1 MDGRAIYPKN
11 IYSEKFLRMKKHVIG
26 IDIGGTFTKFGF
38 VCADGE
44 LTQQG
49 SIPTDKYPIIED
61 FLGELCGKIQKIID
75 KENFEI
81 LGIGVGA
88 PNGNFYTGKIEFAPN
103 LLWKGVVDLHG
114 LLKKHFNVPVAVTN
128 DANAAAL
135 GELIYGGGK
144 GMKDFI
150 MVTLGTGLGSGFVVN
165 GNVVYGHDGFAG
177 ELGHT
182 VAVIDGRQ
190 CACGKKGCLETYVS
204 ASGIKRTMYKMIASE
219 IEPSEL
225 RSVSFNDLDAKMI
238 SNAARKGDSLA
249 LKAFDYTGKMLGL
262 KLADAVA
269 HTSPEAIFLF
279 GGLSCA
285 GDLIFE
291 PTKKY
296 MEHFLLPIYRNK
308 IKLLPSALQD
318 KNIAVLG
325 AGALI
330 WNEIKNQRIQ
340 G

>member
-1 MDGRAIYPKN
+1 MSLKN
-11 IYSEKFLRMKKHVIG
+11 INPGKAFGMKKRVVG
-26 IDIGGTFTKFGF
+26 IDVGGTFTKYGF
-38 VCADGE
+38 VCEDGE
-44 LTQQG
+44 LTHEG
-49 SIPTDKYPIIED
+49 SISTDKYPVIDD
-61 FLGELCGKIQKIID
+61 FLKELSEKIKKTIA
-75 KENFEI
+75 KEKFEI
-81 LGIGVGA
+81 VGIGIGA
-88 PNGNFYTGKIEFAPN
+88 PNGNFYSGKIEFAPN
-103 LLWKGVVDLHG
+103 LLWKGIIDLRS
-114 LLKKHFNVPVAVTN
+114 LLRKYFDVPVIVTN

-135 GELIYGGGK
+135 GELLYGGGK

-150 MVTLGTGLGSGFVVN
+150 MVTLGTGLGSGFIVN
-165 GNVVYGHDGFAG
+165 GKVVYGHDGFAG

-219 IEPSEL
+219 IEPSPL
-225 RSVSFNDLDAKMI
+225 RNVSFNDLDAKMI
-238 SNAARKGDSLA
+238 SEAAKKGDPLA
-249 LKAFDYTGKMLGL
+249 KKAFDYTGKMLGL

-291 PTKKY
+291 PTKRY
-296 MEHFLLPIYRNK
+296 MEEYLLPIYRNK

-330 WNEIKNQRIQ
+330 WNEIKNNNIQ
-340 G
+340 L

>member
-1 MDGRAIYPKN
+1 MCVRAL
-11 IYSEKFLRMKKHVIG
+11 LRVRACERAR
-26 IDIGGTFTKFGF
+26 TC
-38 VCADGE
+38 VCVCVCVWVGV
-44 LTQQG
+44 
-49 SIPTDKYPIIED
+49 
-61 FLGELCGKIQKIID
+61 
-75 KENFEI
+75 
-81 LGIGVGA
+81 GVGA
-88 PNGNFYTGKIEFAPN
+88 PNGNFYSGKIEFAPN
-103 LLWKGVVDLHG
+103 LPWKGSVDLGG
-114 LLKKHFNVPVAVTN
+114 LLKKHFSVPVIVTN

-144 GMKDFI
+144 GMKHFI
-150 MVTLGTGLGSGFVVN
+150 MITLGTGLGSGFVVD
-165 GNVVYGHDGFAG
+165 GKLVYGHDGFAG

-182 VAVIDGRQ
+182 VVVPEGRQ
-190 CACGKKGCLETYVS
+190 CACGKQGCLETYVS

-219 IEPSEL
+219 IEDSEL
-225 RSVSFNDLDAKMI
+225 RNVSFHDLDAKMI
-238 SNAARKGDSLA
+238 SEAAKKGDPLA

-285 GDLIFE
+285 GDLIFA
-291 PTKKY
+291 PTRKY
-296 MEHFLLPIYRNK
+296 MEHYLLPIYRNK

-330 WNEIKNQRIQ
+330 WNELNNRGRQ
-340 G
+340 

>member
-1 MDGRAIYPKN
+1 M
-11 IYSEKFLRMKKHVIG
+11 EKRVIG

-38 VCADGE
+38 VSENGT
-44 LTQQG
+44 LTNEG
-49 SIPTDKYPIIED
+49 SICTDKFPKIED
-61 FLGELCGKIQKIID
+61 FLAELYSKTKTVIE
-75 KENFEI
+75 KENYEI

-88 PNGNFYTGKIEFAPN
+88 PNGNYYTGKIEFAPN
-103 LLWKGVVDLHG
+103 LLWKGVVDLGG
-114 LLKKHFNVPVAVTN
+114 LTKKYFKVPVVVTN
-128 DANAAAL
+128 DANAAAI

-144 GMKDFI
+144 GMKNFLMI
-150 MVTLGTGLGSGFVVN
+150 TLGTGLGSGFVVD
-165 GNVVYGHDGFAG
+165 GKIVYGHDGFAG

-182 VAVIDGRQ
+182 VSVPDGRQ

-219 IEPSEL
+219 IDESEL
-225 RSVSFNDLDAKMI
+225 RKVSFNDLDAKMI
-238 SNAARKGDSLA
+238 TEAALKGDPLA
-249 LKAFDYTGKMLGL
+249 VKAFDYTGKMLGI

-279 GGLSCA
+279 GGLSLA
-285 GDLIFE
+285 GNLIFE
-291 PTKKY
+291 PTRKY
-296 MEHFLLPIYRNK
+296 MEQYLLPVYRNK
-308 IKLLPSALQD
+308 IKLLPSALQG

-330 WNEIKNQRIQ
+330 WNEIKENK

>member
-1 MDGRAIYPKN
+1 
-11 IYSEKFLRMKKHVIG
+11 MKKRVIG

-38 VCADGE
+38 VSKDGG
-44 LTQQG
+44 LTHEG
-49 SIPTDKYPIIED
+49 SIPTDKYPLIDVFLSDLCEKIRETIKKED
-61 FLGELCGKIQKIID
+61 F
-75 KENFEI
+75 EI
-81 LGIGVGA
+81 VGIGVGA
-88 PNGNFYTGKIEFAPN
+88 PNGNYYNGRIEFAPN
-103 LLWKGVVDLHG
+103 LLWKGIVDLRK
-114 LLKKHFNVPVAVTN
+114 LLQNHFPVPVAVTN

-165 GNVVYGHDGFAG
+165 GKIVYGHDGFAG

-182 VAVIDGRQ
+182 VVVMEDGRQ
-190 CACGKKGCLETYVS
+190 CACGKTGCLETYVS

-225 RSVSFNDLDAKMI
+225 RGVSFNDLDAKMI
-238 SNAARKGDSLA
+238 SNAARKGDALA

-279 GGLSCA
+279 GGLASA
-285 GDLIFE
+285 GDLIFA
-291 PTKKY
+291 PTRKY

-325 AGALI
+325 AGALS
-330 WNEIKNQRIQ
+330 WNELNNVTI
-340 G
+340 

>member
-1 MDGRAIYPKN
+1 MV
-11 IYSEKFLRMKKHVIG
+11 LRMKKRVIG
-26 IDIGGTFTKFGF
+26 IDIGGTFTKYGF
-38 VCADGE
+38 VCEDGT
-44 LTQQG
+44 LTHEG
-49 SIPTDKYPIIED
+49 SIPSDTHPEIGKFLDELYDKTRKIIE
-61 FLGELCGKIQKIID
+61 

-81 LGIGVGA
+81 VGIGVGA
-88 PNGNFYTGKIEFAPN
+88 PNGNYYTGKIEFAPN
-103 LLWKGVVDLHG
+103 LLWKGVIDLAR
-114 LLKKHFNVPVAVTN
+114 LLKKYFSVPVVLTN

-135 GELIYGGGK
+135 GELIYGGGR
-144 GMKDFI
+144 GMKNFI
-150 MVTLGTGLGSGFVVN
+150 MITLGTGLGSGFIVD
-165 GNVVYGHDGFAG
+165 GKVVYGHDGFAG

-182 VAVIDGRQ
+182 VAVPEGRQ
-190 CACGKKGCLETYVS
+190 CACGKQGCLETYVS

-225 RSVSFNDLDAKMI
+225 RNVSFNDLNAKMI
-238 SNAARKGDSLA
+238 SDAALKGDSLA

-285 GDLIFE
+285 GNLIFA

-296 MEHFLLPIYRNK
+296 MEHYLLPIYRNK
-308 IKLLPSALQD
+308 IKLMPSALQD

-330 WNEIKNQRIQ
+330 WNEINNKTRQ
-340 G
+340 

>member
-1 MDGRAIYPKN
+1 
-11 IYSEKFLRMKKHVIG
+11 MKKRVIG

-38 VCADGE
+38 VSEDGG
-44 LTQQG
+44 LTHEG
-49 SIPTDKYPIIED
+49 SIPTDKYPVID
-61 FLGELCGKIQKIID
+61 VFLSDLCGKIRQTIKQ
-75 KENFEI
+75 EEFEI
-81 LGIGVGA
+81 VGIGVGA
-88 PNGNFYTGKIEFAPN
+88 PNGNYYNGRIEFAPN
-103 LLWKGVVDLHG
+103 LLWKGIVDLRK
-114 LLKKHFNVPVAVTN
+114 LLHNHFPVPVTVTN

-165 GNVVYGHDGFAG
+165 GKMVYGHDGFAG

-182 VAVIDGRQ
+182 VVVMEDGRQ
-190 CACGKKGCLETYVS
+190 CACGKTGCLETYVS

-225 RSVSFNDLDAKMI
+225 RGVSFNDLDAKMI
-238 SNAARKGDSLA
+238 SNAARKGDALA

-279 GGLSCA
+279 GGLASA
-285 GDLIFE
+285 GDLIFA
-291 PTKKY
+291 PTRKY

-325 AGALI
+325 AGALS
-330 WNEIKNQRIQ
+330 WNELNNVTM
-340 G
+340 

>member
-1 MDGRAIYPKN
+1 
-11 IYSEKFLRMKKHVIG
+11 MKKRVIG
-26 IDIGGTFTKFGF
+26 IDIGGTYTKYGF
-38 VCADGE
+38 VCDDGV
-44 LTQQG
+44 LTHEG
-49 SIPTDKYPIIED
+49 SIPSDKYSKIEGFLDDLSSKIHKIIE
-61 FLGELCGKIQKIID
+61 

-81 LGIGVGA
+81 VGIGVGA
-88 PNGNFYTGKIEFAPN
+88 PNGNYYTGKIEFAPN
-103 LLWKGVVDLHG
+103 LLWKGIIDLRE
-114 LLKKHFNVPVAVTN
+114 LFKKHFDVPITVTN

-150 MVTLGTGLGSGFVVN
+150 MITLGTGLGSGFVVN
-165 GNVVYGHDGFAG
+165 GKVVYGHDGFAG

-182 VAVIDGRQ
+182 VAVFEGRQ

-204 ASGIKRTMYKMIASE
+204 ASGIKRTMFKMIASE
-219 IEPSEL
+219 IDASHL
-225 RSVSFNDLDAKMI
+225 RNVSFNDLDAKMI
-238 SNAARKGDSLA
+238 SDAARKGDPLA
-249 LKAFDYTGKMLGL
+249 LKAFDYTGKILGL

-285 GDLIFE
+285 GNLIFE

-296 MEHFLLPIYRNK
+296 MEEYLLPIYRNK
-308 IKLLPSALQD
+308 IKLLPSALQG

-325 AGALI
+325 AGALM
-330 WNEIKNQRIQ
+330 WNEINDLETR
-340 G
+340 